1 MRHLGNIPI
10 IDLRKSVIDEKKSKP
25 DQDEYVFKK
34 KVVIDPRGIVRNPD
48 YKIKWGSLIRGGQDL
63 SQMRFAFGYDFVTP
77 EDKIWPEGVKRNSDG
92 HYQFGDAVLM
102 KCPLRTYIEKIKEDR
117 QAVENQL
124 ASGRARFKDATKE
137 AGAQVSDDEIA
148 DILGL

>member
-34 KVVIDPRGIVRNPD
+34 KVTIDPRGIVRNPD
-48 YKIKWGSLIRGGQDL
+48 YKIKWGSLIRDGQDL